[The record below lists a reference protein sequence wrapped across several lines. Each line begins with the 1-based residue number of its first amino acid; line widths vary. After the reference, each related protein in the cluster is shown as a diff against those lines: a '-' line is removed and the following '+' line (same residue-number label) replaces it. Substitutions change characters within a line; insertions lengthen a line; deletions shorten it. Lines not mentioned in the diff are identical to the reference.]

1 AMLMQDGRMPD
12 LETQA
17 LGAILSHFEPDRLPS
32 LTELR
37 QIAVFERSLFSHQ
50 ELAGYL
56 VGGPPPSLPQPTTP
70 EEIRGRRHF
79 EPGGQIFAHS
89 AYFAVPDPLLRSLRL
104 LSVIKKAFFLQ

>member
-1 AMLMQDGRMPD
+1 MALCLRPWLCDFCDFSPLRWPAGSGRNIRRAPIIVVHRGVPSVLDSGLAAMLMQDGRMPD

-56 VGGPPPSLPQPTTP
+56 VGGPPPSLPQ
-70 EEIRGRRHF
+70 
-79 EPGGQIFAHS
+79 
-89 AYFAVPDPLLRSLRL
+89 
-104 LSVIKKAFFLQ
+104 